1 MLTGHLYEV
10 LRVHSKSMEADFE
23 MEQSVSQRV
32 SDVVRCTY
40 NFLRGKTKRTLEV
53 VIKGPFSCGK
63 DDLS

>member
-1 MLTGHLYEV
+1 
-10 LRVHSKSMEADFE
+10 MEADFE